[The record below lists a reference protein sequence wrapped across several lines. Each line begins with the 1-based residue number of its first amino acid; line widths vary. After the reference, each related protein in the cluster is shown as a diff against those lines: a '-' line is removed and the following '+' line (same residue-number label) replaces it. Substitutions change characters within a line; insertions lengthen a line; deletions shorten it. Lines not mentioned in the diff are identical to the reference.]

1 MKSIFVVWKNSEDHM
16 WHPVAKLTRSNEN
29 YSFNYTKGANNKK
42 FIPFPRMD
50 DLKKVY
56 NSNTLF
62 SFFSNR
68 LMPPNR
74 PEFKKMLQ
82 WSDIKVNNYDEFEL
96 LSVSG
101 GARKTDEFQIIS
113 EPEVTEN
120 GDYKIR
126 FFISGVR
133 HLDDLSSGKV
143 SQLTRGESLY
153 FVYDDSNQHDC
164 NALLVSTKDN
174 IPIGYCPKY
183 LNCDVRVLL
192 ENPHLSSTSLKVVKT
207 NLDAPSQFRVL
218 CEFIT
223 KWPTGFIPMFSDE
236 YSAITANTP

>member
-1 MKSIFVVWKNSEDHM
+1 MKSIFVVWKDSEDHM
-16 WHPVAKLTRSNEN
+16 WHPVAKLSRSNEN
-29 YSFNYTKGANNKK
+29 YQFNYTKGASNKS

-50 DLKKVY
+50 DLNKVY
-56 NSNTLF
+56 NSSTLF

-68 LMPPNR
+68 LMPSNR

-82 WSDIKVNNYDEFEL
+82 WSDIKVDNYDEFDL
-96 LSVSG
+96 LGVSG

-113 EPEVTEN
+113 EPEITEN

-133 HLDDLSSGKV
+133 YLDSQSNNKV
-143 SQLTRGESLY
+143 NQLKNGESLY
-153 FVYDDSNQHDC
+153 FVYEDSNPHDC
-164 NALLVSTKDN
+164 KAILVSTIDD

-192 ENPHLSSTSLKVVKT
+192 ENPSLSSTTLRVVKT
-207 NLDAPSQFRVL
+207 NLDAPSQFRIL
-218 CEFIT
+218 CEFTT
-223 KWPTGFIPMFSDE
+223 KWPEGFIPMVSEE
-236 YSAITANTP
+236 YLAYTNNS